1 MSVPIES
8 VLVLGAGGE
17 LGRRCA
23 RLLARGLPGA
33 RVIPASRRG
42 AATLGA
48 GARTADVRDAGSL
61 AAALEGVDLVVNAV
75 GPYRYDPAPLVR
87 ACVAAR
93 AHALDLAEDAAY
105 RTALAAAAERAGAVA
120 AGVAF
125 VSGCS
130 TAPGLVELLAQG
142 FAGIDRL
149 AAIDGW
155 LSLGTRNPVSA
166 GLLVGLLRP
175 LGRPAPEGGRW
186 FEARVRHGVDGRRLA
201 FGRYPSGLAGERLRL
216 DGRELPLRFHAG
228 FDRGSLVRVLCAA
241 APRLAVLSDEAL
253 ERLVRLAL
261 PAAQLARPFGTPRGA
276 LLLEA
281 RDADGRVAAEV
292 EVVALREGLD
302 VPAAPVVWAA
312 RALARERRAGV
323 LRLADLVTRGEALA
337 GLAALGCAVREHL
350 HFEG

>member
-1 MSVPIES
+1 MSVPIGS
-8 VLVLGAGGE
+8 VLVLGAGGA

-23 RLLARGLPGA
+23 RLLAAGLPGA

-42 AATLGA
+42 AAALGT
-48 GARTADVRDAGSL
+48 GARTLDVRDAGSL
-61 AAALEGVDLVVNAV
+61 AAGLGGVDLVVNAV

-93 AHALDLAEDAAY
+93 VHALDLAEDVAY
-105 RTALAAAAERAGAVA
+105 RSALAAEAERAGAAA

-142 FAGIDRL
+142 FAGVDRL
-149 AAIDGW
+149 AAVDAW

-175 LGRPAPEGGRW
+175 LGRPAPDAGRW
-186 FEARVRHGVDGRRLA
+186 FESRVRHEVDGRRLA
-201 FGRYPSGLAGERLRL
+201 FGRYPSGLPGERLRL
-216 DGRELPLRFHAG
+216 EGRELPLRFHAG
-228 FDRGSLVRVLCAA
+228 FDRAWLVRALCAA
-241 APRLAVLSDEAL
+241 APRLAALSDDAL
-253 ERLVRLAL
+253 ARLARVAL
-261 PAAQLARPFGTPRGA
+261 PAAQLARPCGGARGA

-302 VPAAPVVWAA
+302 VPAAPVLWAA
-312 RALARERRAGV
+312 RALARGPRAGV
-323 LRLADLVTRGEALA
+323 LRLADLVTRSEALA

-350 HFEG
+350 HSDG